1 MASEIIVSINVQ
13 SGKAEVG
20 LGKAKKGVDKL
31 AAAEKRLA
39 DANADGAIKIA
50 EINLKTKE
58 RIQLNNQAAAET
70 LKNVNKTSGQFR
82 TQVGLNN
89 AILTEAGRAASDMR
103 FGFNGVA
110 NNVGQLAS
118 LFGNL
123 IQTSDNVGTSIRNL
137 LKSLLGFGGIMIA
150 FQLLIAYGDQIYNF
164 FRGVT
169 EAAVKA
175 EKALAK
181 LEGTIQSQRLE
192 LLGYIEVLNDA
203 TVSEEVR
210 INALKELNV
219 VSKETIQDYKDGKI
233 DLDELTLSVETYMK
247 QQRLRGELDALLS
260 SNQAVFAE
268 KERMVQVQRDLDAA
282 KAIGDTEE
290 LKRLYKENSS
300 IFEVYF
306 DTSKEAEEASGGRG
320 LFARLFQ
327 GDEDIDFAELF
338 RKQSEGFGD
347 EADAAVKRML
357 EIEKQL
363 TADPPAAG
371 GGGRSRRDTRE
382 FKEKLFDIQ
391 SIVDKFNK
399 EADKLNVRTLDERI
413 DLEEKYAKISADSKL
428 NRFIQT
434 QSKRLEEYK
443 EQVKDDKNAKELIKN
458 AENDFNGSI
467 VDAKIKHGLAIASI
481 EQGFISKRI
490 LAKDKEAEK
499 LGKIARK
506 LENDEINRLKFALD
520 ANQIYF
526 TQKIEQA
533 TLDKQSVD
541 DKIANAE
548 ILKLS
553 DLKVAELKAKSI
565 GLQNSLI
572 DLNVS
577 KEQAAADEKQRI
589 NTEYL
594 GFVSGVGGILK
605 TIAGENKALQT
616 AALVLE
622 KGAAIANI
630 VIKTQ
635 AGNQTARAL
644 ALANPIGV
652 REAYMAATE
661 AQVLRNNIGAGISIA
676 SILATSLTSA
686 KSPSGGAGGG
696 GGGANV
702 TAPSFNVV
710 GASATN
716 QLAQTVA
723 GQVNAPLRAY
733 VVGSDI
739 SDQQELDR
747 SIISTAGIG

>member
-13 SGKAEVG
+13 SGQADVSLK
-20 LGKAKKGVDKL
+20 KAKVSVDKL
-31 AAAEKRLA
+31 AAAEKRLVEVQRDEA
-39 DANADGAIKIA
+39 VGIA
-50 EINLKTKE
+50 KVNLQIKE
-58 RIQLNNQAAAET
+58 RIQVNNQLAAEQ
-70 LKNVNKTSGQFR
+70 LKNVNKSSGQFR

-110 NNVGQLAS
+110 NNVGQIAS

-123 IQTSDNVGTSIRNL
+123 IQTSDNVGTSLMNL
-137 LKSLLGFGGIMIA
+137 VKSLVGFGGVMIA

-169 EAAVKA
+169 EAAAKA
-175 EKALAK
+175 EKAMKK
-181 LEGTIQSQRLE
+181 LEGTVQSQRRE
-192 LLGYIEVLNDA
+192 LLGYIEVLDESN
-203 TVSEEVR
+203 VSEEVR
-210 INALKELNV
+210 VNALKELNV
-219 VSKETIQDYKDGKI
+219 ISKETVQDYKDGKI
-233 DLDELTLSVETYMK
+233 ELDELTLSVETYIK
-247 QQRLRGELDALLS
+247 QQRLRGELETILS
-260 SNQAVFAE
+260 SNKEVFAE
-268 KERMVQVQRDLDAA
+268 REKIISVQRQLDLAKEEGDVEKVKEIYEKNASLFDKLDLSKDGLLGAFFNPDADLA
-282 KAIGDTEE
+282 GLFKKQNKAVID
-290 LKRLYKENSS
+290 
-300 IFEVYF
+300 
-306 DTSKEAEEASGGRG
+306 EAESAMT
-320 LFARLFQ
+320 
-327 GDEDIDFAELF
+327 
-338 RKQSEGFGD
+338 
-347 EADAAVKRML
+347 RMK
-357 EIEKQL
+357 EIMLQL
-363 TADPPAAG
+363 TANANG
-371 GGGRSRRDTRE
+371 GGSPRSGRDTRE

-481 EQGFISKRI
+481 EEGFISRRI

-499 LGKIARK
+499 IGKIARK

-526 TQKIEQA
+526 TQKIAQA
-533 TLDKQSVD
+533 TFDKQSVD

-553 DLKVAELKAKSI
+553 DLEVAQLKAKSI
-565 GLQNSLI
+565 GLQNLLI
-572 DLNVS
+572 DLNVQ
-577 KEQAAADEKQRI
+577 KEQAAADEKRRI

-594 GFVSGVGGILK
+594 GFVSGIGGILK

-644 ALANPIGV
+644 ALANPGPGL
-652 REAYMAATE
+652 REAYMAVTE
-661 AQVLRNNIGAGISIA
+661 GQILRNNIGAGVSIA

-686 KSPSGGAGGG
+686 KSPSSGAGGG
-696 GGGANV
+696 GGGASV

>member
-1 MASEIIVSINVQ
+1 MASEILVKINVE
-13 SGKAEVG
+13 SGQADVSLK
-20 LGKAKKGVDKL
+20 KAKVSVDKL
-31 AAAEKRLA
+31 AAAKEKLA
-39 DANADGAIKIA
+39 QSETQLAKDIAIV
-50 EINLKTKE
+50 NLKTKE
-58 RIQLNNQAAAET
+58 QIQVNNQAAAAT
-70 LKNVNKTSGQFR
+70 LKNVNKGSGQFR

-89 AILTEAGRAASDMR
+89 AILTEAGRAASDLR

-110 NNVGQLAS
+110 NNVGQIAS

-123 IQTSDNVGTSIRNL
+123 INTSDNVATSMKNL
-137 LKSLLGFGGIMIA
+137 FKSLAGTGGVMIA
-150 FQLLIAYGDQIYNF
+150 IQLLIAYGDRIVNF
-164 FRGVT
+164 FLGMS
-169 EAAVKA
+169 ESAAKA
-175 EKALAK
+175 EKAMKK
-181 LEGTIQSQRLE
+181 LEGTVQSQRRE
-192 LLGYIEVLNDA
+192 LLGYIEVLDDSN
-203 TVSEEVR
+203 VSEEVR

-219 VSKETIQDYKDGKI
+219 ISKETVQDYKDGKI
-233 DLDELTLSVETYMK
+233 DLDELTLSVETYIK
-247 QQRLRGELDALLS
+247 QQRLRGELEAILS
-260 SNQAVFAE
+260 SNQEVFAE
-268 KERMVQVQRDLDAA
+268 RERIIRVQRQLDLAQEEGDLEKVKEIYKKNASFFDKLDLSKDSLLGAFFSQDADLA
-282 KAIGDTEE
+282 
-290 LKRLYKENSS
+290 
-300 IFEVYF
+300 
-306 DTSKEAEEASGGRG
+306 G
-320 LFARLFQ
+320 LFK
-327 GDEDIDFAELF
+327 
-338 RKQSEGFGD
+338 KQNKDVID
-347 EADAAVKRML
+347 EADSAIKRL
-357 EIEKQL
+357 IEIEKQL
-363 TADPPAAG
+363 TAKTNDG
-371 GGGRSRRDTRE
+371 VGGGRSRRDTRE

-428 NRFIQT
+428 NRFTQT

-458 AENDFNGSI
+458 AENDFNSSI

-481 EQGFISKRI
+481 EEGFISKRI

-499 LGKIARK
+499 LGEIARK
-506 LENDEINRLKFALD
+506 IENDEINRLKFSLD
-520 ANQIYF
+520 ANQVF
-526 TQKIEQA
+526 FNQKIKQA
-533 TLDKQSVD
+533 DSDKKAVD

-553 DLKVAELKAKSI
+553 DLEVAQLKAESI

-605 TIAGENKALQT
+605 TIAEENKALQT

-686 KSPSGGAGGG
+686 KSPSGGAGGS

-702 TAPSFNVV
+702 SAPSFNVV

-723 GQVNAPLRAY
+723 GQVNEPLRAY

-747 SIISTAGIG
+747 NIIDTAGIG

>member
-13 SGKAEVG
+13 SGKAEVS

-39 DANADGAIKIA
+39 DANDKGAIKIA
-50 EINLKTKE
+50 EINLRTKE

-363 TADPPAAG
+363 TANANG
-371 GGGRSRRDTRE
+371 GVGGSGRDTRE

-458 AENDFNGSI
+458 AEKDFNGSI

-481 EQGFISKRI
+481 EEGFISRRI

-499 LGKIARK
+499 IGKIARK
-506 LENDEINRLKFALD
+506 LENDEMDRLKFALD

-526 TQKIEQA
+526 TQKIAQA
-533 TLDKQSVD
+533 TFDKQSVD

-553 DLKVAELKAKSI
+553 DLEVAQLKAKSI
-565 GLQNSLI
+565 GLQNLLI
-572 DLNVS
+572 DLNLQ

-616 AALVLE
+616 AALVVE

-635 AGNQTARAL
+635 AGNQAARAL
-644 ALANPIGV
+644 ALANAGPGV
-652 REAYMAATE
+652 REAYMGVTE
-661 AQVLRNNIGAGISIA
+661 GQILRNNIRAGVSIA

-686 KSPSGGAGGG
+686 KSPSGGAGGSSS
-696 GGGANV
+696 GASV

-723 GQVNAPLRAY
+723 GQINEPLRAY

>member
-13 SGKAEVG
+13 SGKAEVS
-20 LGKAKKGVDKL
+20 LGKAKAGVDKL
-31 AAAEKRLA
+31 AAAKEKLA
-39 DANADGAIKIA
+39 DSETQLAKDIA
-50 EINLKTKE
+50 LVNLKTKE
-58 RIQLNNQAAAET
+58 QIQVNNQAAAAT
-70 LKNVNKTSGQFR
+70 LKNVNKGSGQFR

-89 AILTEAGRAASDMR
+89 AILTEAGRAASDLR

-110 NNVGQLAS
+110 NNVGQIAS

-123 IQTSDNVGTSIRNL
+123 INTSDNVGTSLKNL
-137 LKSLLGFGGIMIA
+137 AKSLMGTGGVMIA
-150 FQLLIAYGDQIYNF
+150 IQLLIAYGDRIYEFFVGSAKAIDVETDALIKNNAELDKSIAKRQILGEVIGETLDSFSSDFVINLMDGLNLLENTDLTLAEISERF
-164 FRGVT
+164 SAIGVSN
-169 EAAVKA
+169 
-175 EKALAK
+175 AK
-181 LEGTIQSQRLE
+181 ILKDETIANDARLE
-192 LLGYIEVLNDA
+192 ISFRLIDIFKEETKLKDLRRLQDEELLKGQKEGVEVNELKIKQFSVDIIQ
-203 TVSEEVR
+203 TRRR
-210 INALKELNV
+210 IKELN
-219 VSKETIQDYKDGKI
+219 KD
-233 DLDELTLSVETYMK
+233 VETLTK
-247 QQRLRGELDALLS
+247 RGVVITPDGNE
-260 SNQAVFAE
+260 
-268 KERMVQVQRDLDAA
+268 
-282 KAIGDTEE
+282 G
-290 LKRLYKENSS
+290 
-300 IFEVYF
+300 
-306 DTSKEAEEASGGRG
+306 SG
-320 LFARLFQ
+320 
-327 GDEDIDFAELF
+327 
-338 RKQSEGFGD
+338 
-347 EADAAVKRML
+347 
-357 EIEKQL
+357 
-363 TADPPAAG
+363 
-371 GGGRSRRDTRE
+371 RDTRE

-391 SIVDKFNK
+391 RTIDKFNK

-481 EQGFISKRI
+481 EEGFISKRI

-506 LENDEINRLKFALD
+506 LENNEIDRLKFSLD
-520 ANQIYF
+520 ANETF
-526 TQKIEQA
+526 FNQKIKQA
-533 TLDKQSVD
+533 EGDKQDAD
-541 DKIANAE
+541 DRILRAE
-548 ILKLS
+548 QLKLS
-553 DLKVAELKAKSI
+553 EVEIAQAKAQSI
-565 GLQNSLI
+565 GLQNTLI
-572 DLNVS
+572 DLNLA

-605 TIAGENKALQT
+605 TIAGENEALQT

-635 AGNQTARAL
+635 AGNQAARAL

-652 REAYMAATE
+652 REAYMATTE

-686 KSPSGGAGGG
+686 KSPSGGANG

>member
-1 MASEIIVSINVQ
+1 MASEILVKINVQ
-13 SGKAEVG
+13 SGQADVSLK
-20 LGKAKKGVDKL
+20 KAKVSVDKL
-31 AAAEKRLA
+31 AAAKEKLA
-39 DANADGAIKIA
+39 QSETQLAKDIA
-50 EINLKTKE
+50 LVNLKTKE
-58 RIQLNNQAAAET
+58 QIQVNNQAAAAT
-70 LKNVNKTSGQFR
+70 LKNVNKGSGQFR

-89 AILTEAGRAASDMR
+89 AILTEAGRAASDLR

-110 NNVGQLAS
+110 NNVGQMAS
-118 LFGNL
+118 LFGSL
-123 IQTSDNVGTSIRNL
+123 INTSDNVTTSMKNL
-137 LKSLLGFGGIMIA
+137 FKSLAGTGGVMIA
-150 FQLLIAYGDQIYNF
+150 IQLLIAYGDRIVNF
-164 FRGVT
+164 FLGMS
-169 EAAVKA
+169 ESAAKA
-175 EKALAK
+175 EKAMKK
-181 LEGTIQSQRLE
+181 LEGTVQSQRRE
-192 LLGYIEVLNDA
+192 LLGYIEVLDDSN
-203 TVSEEVR
+203 VSEEVR

-219 VSKETIQDYKDGKI
+219 ISKETVQDYKDGKI
-233 DLDELTLSVETYMK
+233 DLDELTLSVETYIK
-247 QQRLRGELDALLS
+247 QQRLRGELEAILS
-260 SNQAVFAE
+260 SNQEVFAE
-268 KERMVQVQRDLDAA
+268 REKIIRVQRQLDLAQEEGDLEKVKEIYTKNASFFDKLDLSKDGLLGAFFSPDADLA
-282 KAIGDTEE
+282 GLFKKQNQDVIDEANSAI
-290 LKRLYKENSS
+290 KRL
-300 IFEVYF
+300 I
-306 DTSKEAEEASGGRG
+306 
-320 LFARLFQ
+320 
-327 GDEDIDFAELF
+327 
-338 RKQSEGFGD
+338 
-347 EADAAVKRML
+347 

-363 TADPPAAG
+363 TANTSDG
-371 GGGRSRRDTRE
+371 SGGRSRRDTRE

-481 EQGFISKRI
+481 EEGFISKRI

-506 LENDEINRLKFALD
+506 LENDEMNRLKFALD
-520 ANQIYF
+520 ANQIFF

-533 TLDKQSVD
+533 TFDKQSVD

-553 DLKVAELKAKSI
+553 DLEVAQLKAESI

-686 KSPSGGAGGG
+686 KSPSGGAGVG
-696 GGGANV
+696 GGGASV
-702 TAPSFNVV
+702 SAPSFNVV